1 MSREETSNK
10 GAAWVS
16 AVGVAALTTACG
28 GGGKKPNDPKNNAQG
43 LTPQCAAQPAQAAAT
58 PVNPAGPLPAPT
70 YEMASRFLAQI
81 GLGATIPDVKQIV
94 ETDRNYTIWLNARL
108 NDPLPGPTVFDWAKE
123 KGFAGE
129 GNFGTDRGVDNALW
143 SRLLGR
149 PDVVRQRM
157 ALAWSQIFVVSS
169 SNMATPWGQ
178 FAAMAYWDILEAQGL
193 GNFRTLLKAI
203 TLSTAMGVYLNM
215 RGSRKADAVT
225 QRQPDENY
233 AREILQLFTIGL
245 NQLRPDG
252 SEVLN
257 SSGKP
262 VPNYSNEDIS
272 GLASVFTGWDF
283 DRFSEAVPDHLAR
296 PMIHNSADF
305 SEGSKSF
312 LGATIGA
319 DKNGEQAL
327 DAALDVIFQHPNV
340 PPFISRRLIQQLV
353 TSNPSPAYIARVS
366 GIFANNGLGVRGD
379 IKAVIR
385 AIVLDPEARPPLTST
400 AGLVY
405 HGKLREPVLRLVHWA
420 RLFDV
425 QSTDGKWLVPN
436 LATTTALGQSP
447 LRAPSVFNFYR
458 PGYVPPNSELTCQGM
473 VAPEFQITDDATVI
487 AYANFMQTVIGFG
500 ADQVEPNYDRI
511 RLPRSLMNWDDL
523 AATPVELVA
532 WLNTALTGGALL
544 PENITMILSAV
555 ESITQLD
562 AAIHPVD
569 TPTGSHFVTGRRA
582 RVLIAVY
589 LILCSPDFLVQR

>member
-1 MSREETSNK
+1 MSREDTQNTNVTSWATVA
-10 GAAWVS
+10 GATILA
-16 AVGVAALTTACG
+16 TACG
-28 GGGKKPNDPKNNAQG
+28 GGGKDNKPQNNAQG
-43 LTPQCAAQPAQAAAT
+43 LTPQCPASPAQTAAA
-58 PVNPAGPLPAPT
+58 PVNASAALPAPT

-81 GLGATIPDVKQIV
+81 GLGATIPDARQIV
-94 ETDRNYTIWLNARL
+94 TDGNYTTWLNAQL
-108 NDPLPGPTVFDWAKE
+108 NRPLAGPTVFAWAQSN
-123 KGFAGE
+123 GFDSPE
-129 GNFGTDRGVDNALW
+129 NFGTDRGVDNALW

-157 ALAWSQIFVVSS
+157 ALAWSQMFVVSS
-169 SNMATPWGQ
+169 SNMPTPWGQ
-178 FAAMAYWDILEAQGL
+178 FAAMAYWDVLEEHGL

-215 RGSRKADAVT
+215 RGSRKADPLT

-245 NQLRPDG
+245 NQLNPDG
-252 SEVLN
+252 SEVLGA
-257 SSGKP
+257 SGKP
-262 VPNYSNEDIS
+262 VPNYSNDDIS

-283 DRFSEAVPDHLAR
+283 DGFSEAAPSHLAR
-296 PMIHNSADF
+296 PMVHNAADF
-305 SEGSKSF
+305 SDGAKAF
-312 LGATIGA
+312 LGTTIGA
-319 DKNGEQAL
+319 DKTGEQAL
-327 DAALDVIFQHPNV
+327 DAALDAIFQHPNV

-353 TSNPSPAYIARVS
+353 TSNPSPAYVARVARK
-366 GIFANNGLGVRGD
+366 FANNGEGVRGD
-379 IKAVIR
+379 IKALVR
-385 AIVLDPEARPPLTST
+385 AIVLDPEARPALAST

-420 RLFDV
+420 RLFNV
-425 QSTDGKWLVPN
+425 QSTDGRWLVPN

-500 ADQVEPNYDRI
+500 AEQVVPDYERRN
-511 RLPRSLMNWDDL
+511 LPMSLVNWDDL

-532 WLNTALTGGALL
+532 WLNTALTGGSLL

-562 AAIHPVD
+562 AASHAVD
-569 TPTGSHFVTGRRA
+569 TPTGSLFVTGRRA

>member
-1 MSREETSNK
+1 MSREDRNINVA
-10 GAAWVS
+10 GW
-16 AVGVAALTTACG
+16 VAAAGTTILTTACG
-28 GGGKKPNDPKNNAQG
+28 GGGKSNDPKNNPQG
-43 LTPQCAAQPAQAAAT
+43 LGPQCPASSAQAAAL
-58 PVNPAGPLPAPT
+58 PVDASAPLPAPT
-70 YEMASRFLAQI
+70 REMASRFLAQI
-81 GLGATIPDVKQIV
+81 GLGATIPDAQKIF
-94 ETDRNYTIWLNARL
+94 TDGNYTTWLNAQL
-108 NDPLPGPTVFDWAKE
+108 NRPLEGPTVFAWAKDKKFDAKE
-123 KGFAGE
+123 
-129 GNFGTDRGVDNALW
+129 NFGTDRGVDNALW

-178 FAAMAYWDILEAQGL
+178 FAAMAYWDVLETHGL
-193 GNFRTLLKAI
+193 GNFKSLLKAI

-215 RGSRKADAVT
+215 RGSRKADPLT
-225 QRQPDENY
+225 RRQPDENY

-252 SEVLN
+252 SEVLGA
-257 SSGKP
+257 SGKP
-262 VPNYSNEDIS
+262 VPNYSNDDIS

-283 DRFSEAVPDHLAR
+283 DGFSEDNPDHLAR
-296 PMIHNSADF
+296 PMVHNAAEF
-305 SEGSKSF
+305 SEGTKSF
-312 LGATIGA
+312 LGTTIGA
-319 DKNGEQAL
+319 DKDGEQAL
-327 DAALDVIFQHPNV
+327 DAALDAIFQHPNV

-353 TSNPSPAYIARVS
+353 TSNPSPAYIARVARV
-366 GIFANNGLGVRGD
+366 FANNGEGVRGD

-405 HGKLREPVLRLVHWA
+405 HGKLREPILRLVHWA
-420 RLFDV
+420 RLFNV
-425 QSTDGKWLVPN
+425 QSTDGNWLVPN
-436 LATTTALGQSP
+436 LATTTTLGQSP

-500 ADQVEPNYDRI
+500 AQQVEPNYTANGWEDR
-511 RLPRSLMNWDDL
+511 
-523 AATPVELVA
+523 AATPAELVA
-532 WLNTALTGGALL
+532 WLNIALTGGSLL
-544 PENITMILSAV
+544 PENVALIVSAV

-562 AAIHPVD
+562 AAIHAVD
-569 TPTGSHFVTGRRA
+569 SPTGSVFVTGRRA
-582 RVLIAVY
+582 RILIAVY

>member
-1 MSREETSNK
+1 
-10 GAAWVS
+10 
-16 AVGVAALTTACG
+16 
-28 GGGKKPNDPKNNAQG
+28 
-43 LTPQCAAQPAQAAAT
+43 AQAAAA
-58 PVNPAGPLPAPT
+58 PVEASAPLPAPT
-70 YEMASRFLAQI
+70 LETASRFLAQI

-94 ETDRNYTIWLNARL
+94 ADGNYTTWLNAQL
-108 NDPLPGPTVFDWAKE
+108 NRPLVEPTVFAWAKD
-123 KGFAGE
+123 KGFAGD

-157 ALAWSQIFVVSS
+157 ALAWSQMFVVSS

-178 FAAMAYWDILEAQGL
+178 FAAMAYWDVLEAHGL
-193 GNFRTLLKAI
+193 GNVRTLLKAI

-215 RGSRKADAVT
+215 RGSRKADPLT

-245 NQLRPDG
+245 NQLNPDG
-252 SEVLN
+252 SEVRDA
-257 SSGKP
+257 SGKP
-262 VPNYSNEDIS
+262 VPNYSNDDIS

-283 DRFSEAVPDHLAR
+283 DGFSEAVPDHLAR
-296 PMIHNSADF
+296 PMVHQAADF
-305 SEGSKSF
+305 SEGAKSF
-312 LGATIGA
+312 LGTTIGA
-319 DKNGEQAL
+319 DKTGEQAL
-327 DAALDVIFQHPNV
+327 DAALDAIFQHPNV
-340 PPFISRRLIQQLV
+340 PPFIGRRLIQQLV
-353 TSNPSPAYIARVS
+353 TSNPSPAYVARVA
-366 GIFANNGLGVRGD
+366 GIFANNGQGLRGD
-379 IKAVIR
+379 IKALIR
-385 AIVLDPEARPPLTST
+385 AIVLDPEARPALTST

-420 RLFDV
+420 RLFNV
-425 QSTDGKWLVPN
+425 QSTDGRWQVPN

-500 ADQVEPNYDRI
+500 AEQVVPNYT
-511 RLPRSLMNWDDL
+511 LNGWDDR
-523 AATPVELVA
+523 AASPADLVA
-532 WLNTALTGGALL
+532 WLNIALTGGSLL
-544 PENITMILSAV
+544 PENMAMIISAV

-562 AAIHPVD
+562 AAIHAVD
-569 TPTGSHFVTGRRA
+569 TPTGSRFVTGRRA
-582 RVLIAVY
+582 RVLVAVY